1 MAASAT
7 KLYETKIFKID
18 NGAKSGL
25 NVTMEVFDV
34 TFTSDKTVELPTT
47 IRTILS
53 VQAFGVHA
61 TTASALTWGAEL
73 VKDAT
78 TGYIA
83 FNTSANS
90 TETWRVVVWGTT

>member
-7 KLYETKIFKID
+7 KLYETKILKVD
-18 NGAKSGL
+18 NGGKSGL
-25 NVTMEVFDV
+25 NVTVEFFDVVFD
-34 TFTSDKTVELPTT
+34 TDKTVELP
-47 IRTILS
+47 INCRVVLG

-78 TGYIA
+78 TGKIA

-90 TETWRVVVWGTT
+90 TETWRVMVWGTT